1 MIVTLTLEKINIKKD
16 DYRCTFS
23 TETLNKLSSAG
34 LISRRKRIY
43 KLQLNNRELQ
53 LECPLFK
60 HPEANVVLWPACK
73 VPYRK
78 YPVYVYL
85 FAVALYLSSNLSMRS
100 VAAKVRQQFGLT
112 RFSHSTLCRALQ
124 KLKENIPGLLAL
136 PDKNHTDKTPSIM
149 PRKNWSPSRQE
160 QYQQLL
166 NILAPVLNKSKT
178 TCYGSLLNYSCY
190 NKTMKFLL

>member
-23 TETLNKLSSAG
+23 VETLNKLSSAG
-34 LISRRKRIY
+34 LIRKRKKIY
-43 KLQLNNRELQ
+43 KLQINNRELQ
-53 LECPLFK
+53 LECPLLK
-60 HPEANVVLWPACK
+60 HPNENVVLWPASK

-78 YPVYVYL
+78 YPVYIYL
-85 FAVALYLSSNLSMRS
+85 FAVALYLSNDLSMRS
-100 VAAKVRQQFGLT
+100 VAAKVRQQFGLAK
-112 RFSHSTLCRALQ
+112 FSHSTLCRALQ
-124 KLKENIPGLLAL
+124 KLKEKIPELVSL
-136 PDKNHTDKTPSIM
+136 TDINTAAETPPII

-160 QYQQLL
+160 QYRRLL

-178 TCYGSLLNYSCY
+178 ICYSSLLNYRCY

>member
-53 LECPLFK
+53 LECPLLK
-60 HPEANVVLWPACK
+60 HLKANVVLWPACK
-73 VPYRK
+73 VSYRK

-100 VAAKVRQQFGLT
+100 VAVKVRQQFGLT

-124 KLKENIPGLLAL
+124 KLKENVPDLLAL
-136 PDKNHTDKTPSIM
+136 PDKNHTDKTPPIM

-178 TCYGSLLNYSCY
+178 ICYGSLLNYRCY